1 LVLREV
7 SGEKEDSIM
16 GDWTIWATFLAL
28 GNALALLAIYLI
40 CRARIEKTRNRVS
53 VLEREM
59 ALAQVREQ
67 ANEKQLAKIFEAV
80 MNLREAT
87 EDQLAHLRTSLDEL
101 IHQGAP
107 QKKRSA
113 A

>member
-1 LVLREV
+1 
-7 SGEKEDSIM
+7 M
-16 GDWTIWATFLAL
+16 WDWTMWATFLAL

-67 ANEKQLAKIFEAV
+67 ANERKLAKIFEAV
-80 MNLREAT
+80 MDLQETT
-87 EDQLAHLRTSLDEL
+87 EDQLGHLRASLDDL
-101 IHQGAP
+101 LSQGVV
-107 QKKRSA
+107 QRKRSA

>member
-1 LVLREV
+1 
-7 SGEKEDSIM
+7 M
-16 GDWTIWATFLAL
+16 TDWTMWATFLAL
-28 GNALALLAIYLI
+28 GNALGLLAIYLI

-67 ANEKQLAKIFEAV
+67 ANERKLAKIFEAV
-80 MNLREAT
+80 MDLREAT
-87 EDQLAHLRTSLDEL
+87 ENQLGHLRTSLDDL
-101 IHQGAP
+101 LTQGVV
-107 QKKRSA
+107 QRKRSA